1 MFKVLHLSDI
11 HMGSGYIHGR
21 LNPETGLNTRFEDFV
36 QTLSFC
42 IDRAINDQVDLV
54 LFGGDAFPDA
64 VPAPYLQQ
72 AFAKQFCRL
81 SAANIPTIL
90 LVGNHDQHS
99 QGEGG
104 ASLSIYRSLGVP
116 NVIVGDTLATYRIET
131 KSGPL
136 QVTTLPWLNRS
147 TLMSKTET
155 DGMSMAQV
163 SEVLLD
169 RLRIALEGEIRQ
181 LEPTIPH
188 ILLGHLMA
196 DAATFGAEKFLAV
209 GKGFTVPLNILT
221 RDCFNYVALGHV
233 HKHQVLC
240 ENPLT
245 IYPGSIER
253 VDFSEEKELKGFVML
268 EIAPKEEEKNPIVQ
282 DSLKSSKTTDRQNL
296 TSQNLFKTTYEFC
309 PVPARSFCTIEINL
323 CNSTMPQDDLLM
335 AIHRSTI
342 QDAVVRL
349 IYHLRP
355 EQVELIQDT
364 KVRSALSAAH
374 SYTIQADLVIQ
385 LSRSRLPELGVGATI
400 TPMEALQA
408 YLINREDL
416 RDLELPILEAARA
429 LIGDE
434 QGVMFGSSGDPMFD
448 PMFGID
454 VTVQTNRSM
463 ETIDFSIDFST
474 DTSDT
479 ADVQLRLL

>member
-1 MFKVLHLSDI
+1 MIKVLHLSDI
-11 HMGSGYIHGR
+11 HMGSGYVHGR

-42 IDRAINDQVDLV
+42 IDRAINEPVDLV

-81 SAANIPTIL
+81 SAAGIPTVL

-99 QGEGG
+99 QGAGG

-131 KSGPL
+131 VSGPL
-136 QVTTLPWLNRS
+136 QVITLPWLNRS

-155 DGMSMAQV
+155 DGLSMLEV

-181 LEPTIPH
+181 LDPTIPH

-233 HKHQVLC
+233 HKHQILC

-253 VDFSEEKELKGFVML
+253 VDFSEEKEPKGFVMV
-268 EIAPKEEEKNPIVQ
+268 EFTPEPATNG
-282 DSLKSSKTTDRQNL
+282 
-296 TSQNLFKTTYEFC
+296 FKTSYEFC
-309 PVPARSFCTIEINL
+309 AVPARSFCTIETNL
-323 CNSTMPQDDLLM
+323 CDSTMPQDDLLM
-335 AIHRSTI
+335 AIHRSDI

-355 EQVELIQDT
+355 EQVELIQDAG
-364 KVRSALSAAH
+364 VRDALSAAH
-374 SYTIQADLVIQ
+374 SYTIQADLVTKVA
-385 LSRSRLPELGVGATI
+385 RSRLPELGVGATI
-400 TPMEALQA
+400 TPIEALQA
-408 YLINREDL
+408 YLTNREDL
-416 RDLELPILEAARA
+416 RELELPILEAARA
-429 LIGDE
+429 LMGDE
-434 QGVMFGSSGDPMFD
+434 QGVMFGSSGRPT
-448 PMFGID
+448 FGIEVPVKESENLD
-454 VTVQTNRSM
+454 PVVD
-463 ETIDFSIDFST
+463 TIEQAS
-474 DTSDT
+474 
-479 ADVQLRLL
+479 VQLRLL

>member
-1 MFKVLHLSDI
+1 MIKVLHLSDI
-11 HMGSGYIHGR
+11 HMGSGYVHGR

-36 QTLSFC
+36 QTLSYC
-42 IDRAINDQVDLV
+42 IDRAINEPVDLV

-81 SAANIPTIL
+81 SAAGIPTVL

-99 QGEGG
+99 QGAGG

-131 KSGPL
+131 PSGPL
-136 QVTTLPWLNRS
+136 QVITLPWLNRS

-155 DGMSMAQV
+155 DGLSMLEV

-169 RLRIALEGEIRQ
+169 RLRVALEGEIRQ
-181 LEPTIPH
+181 LDPTIPH

-233 HKHQVLC
+233 HKHQILC

-253 VDFSEEKELKGFVML
+253 VDFSEEKEPKGFVIV
-268 EIAPKEEEKNPIVQ
+268 EFTPEPAEK
-282 DSLKSSKTTDRQNL
+282 R
-296 TSQNLFKTTYEFC
+296 FKTNYEFC
-309 PVPARSFCTIEINL
+309 AVPARSFCTIETNL
-323 CNSTMPQDDLLM
+323 CDSTMPQDDLLM
-335 AIHRSTI
+335 AIHRSDI

-355 EQVELIQDT
+355 EQVELIQDLG
-364 KVRSALSAAH
+364 VRDALSSAH
-374 SYTIQADLVIQ
+374 SYTIQADLVTKVA
-385 LSRSRLPELGVGATI
+385 RSRLPELGVGATI
-400 TPMEALQA
+400 TPIEALQA
-408 YLINREDL
+408 YLTNREDL

-429 LIGDE
+429 LMGDE
-434 QGVMFGSSGDPMFD
+434 QGVMFGSSGEFAIDVPVQDLESLDPMVGAIEE
-448 PMFGID
+448 P
-454 VTVQTNRSM
+454 S
-463 ETIDFSIDFST
+463 
-474 DTSDT
+474 
-479 ADVQLRLL
+479 VQLRLL

>member
-42 IDRAINDQVDLV
+42 IDRAINEEVDLV

-81 SAANIPTIL
+81 SAANIPTVL

-147 TLMSKTET
+147 TLMSKTAT

-181 LEPTIPH
+181 LDPTMPH

-196 DAATFGAEKFLAV
+196 DTATFGAEKFLAV

-221 RDCFNYVALGHV
+221 RDCFNYIALGHV

-253 VDFSEEKELKGFVML
+253 VDFSEEKEQKGFVML
-268 EIAPKEEEKNPIVQ
+268 EIATKDEGNTIVQ
-282 DSLKSSKTTDRQNL
+282 HSSKSSKTTDRQNF
-296 TSQNLFKTTYEFC
+296 TSQNLFKITYEFC
-309 PVPARSFCTIEINL
+309 PVPARSFCTIETNL
-323 CNSTMPQDDLLM
+323 CNSTMPQDDLIM

-416 RDLELPILEAARA
+416 RDLESPILEAARA

-454 VTVQTNRSM
+454 VEVPRNRST
-463 ETIDFSIDFST
+463 ETIDFTIDSA
-474 DTSDT
+474 DT